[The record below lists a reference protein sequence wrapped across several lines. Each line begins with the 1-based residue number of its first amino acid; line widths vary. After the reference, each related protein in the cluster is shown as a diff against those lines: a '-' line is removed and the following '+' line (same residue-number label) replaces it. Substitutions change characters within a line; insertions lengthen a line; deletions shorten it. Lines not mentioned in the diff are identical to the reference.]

1 MARPKR
7 VFEIMSDKDVE
18 AMAKR
23 VISSSIEGC
32 SECEQVKKTA
42 ERILKKLKD
51 GTS

>member
-7 VFEIMSDKDVE
+7 VFESMSNKDAA

-23 VISSSIEGC
+23 VIAGTVEGC
-32 SECEQVKKTA
+32 SECESAKKTA
-42 ERILKKLKD
+42 EGILKRLKD